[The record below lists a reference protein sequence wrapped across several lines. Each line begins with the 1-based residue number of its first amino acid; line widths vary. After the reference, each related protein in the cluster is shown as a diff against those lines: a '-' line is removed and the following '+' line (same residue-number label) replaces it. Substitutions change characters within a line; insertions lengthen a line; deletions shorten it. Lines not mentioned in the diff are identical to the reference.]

1 MDTIDNPNETANKPA
16 TSTPSAEEN
25 IIALLAELTKSV
37 NSIAS
42 RIDTMEHR
50 FEDLDRDVLRALG
63 TDARAEE
70 ESADVEPHTA
80 PLAPS
85 FALRCDG
92 RVLLSTRDLGDVDL
106 SGRETFT
113 GIVLSEAEAADAF
126 DRLANAF
133 EEAAAHGAG
142 WLVRQSKKKAKGEK
156 DESGE

>member
-1 MDTIDNPNETANKPA
+1 MDNIDNPNETANKPA

-25 IIALLAELTKSV
+25 IIALLADLTKGVS
-37 NSIAS
+37 SIAS
-42 RIDTMEHR
+42 RIDMMEQR
-50 FEDLDRDVLRALG
+50 FEYAEREVLRALG
-63 TDARAEE
+63 IDAPTEE
-70 ESADVEPHTA
+70 QSADVEPHAA
-80 PLAPS
+80 PRAPA

-92 RVLLSTRDLGDVDL
+92 RVLLSTRDLGGVDL
-106 SGRETFT
+106 SGREMFT

-142 WLVRQSKKKAKGEK
+142 WLVRQSKKKVKGEK